1 MRILLQK
8 ETLLLRKKAF
18 TTNDF
23 NATNNTAANGTATNT
38 ANDNAFDERKLF
50 LKTMLHLLTVFQ
62 KLMA

>member
-8 ETLLLRKKAF
+8 ETLLRKKAF

-23 NATNNTAANGTATNT
+23 NAPNNTAANGTATNT

>member
-8 ETLLLRKKAF
+8 ETLLLIRKAF

-23 NATNNTAANGTATNT
+23 NAPNNTAANETATNT
-38 ANDNAFDERKLF
+38 ANDNAFDEKRLF

>member
-1 MRILLQK
+1 M
-8 ETLLLRKKAF
+8 LRKKAF

-23 NATNNTAANGTATNT
+23 NAPNNTAANGTATNT